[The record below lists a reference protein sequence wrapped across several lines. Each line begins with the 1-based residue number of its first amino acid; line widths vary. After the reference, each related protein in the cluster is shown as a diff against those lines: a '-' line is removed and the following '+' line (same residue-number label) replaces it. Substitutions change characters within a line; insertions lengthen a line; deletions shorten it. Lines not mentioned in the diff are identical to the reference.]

1 MLHESYID
9 SAPTGPFDGAACLLT
24 LHFLPPDERLQ
35 TLKRILLRLKPGAPL
50 VVAHHSFPSGDSA
63 GDRWLARK
71 STFSTAHS
79 PSRAGLPI
87 GREQPS

>member
-35 TLKRILLRLKPGAPL
+35 TLKRILLRLKPGGAP
-50 VVAHHSFPSGDSA
+50 G
-63 GDRWLARK
+63 R
-71 STFSTAHS
+71 
-79 PSRAGLPI
+79 RASQLSQRGF
-87 GREQPS
+87 GRG